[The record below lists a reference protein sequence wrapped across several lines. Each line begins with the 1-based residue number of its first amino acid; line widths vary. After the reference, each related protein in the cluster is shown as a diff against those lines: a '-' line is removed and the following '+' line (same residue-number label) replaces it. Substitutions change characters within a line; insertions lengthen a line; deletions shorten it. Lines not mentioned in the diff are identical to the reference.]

1 MGLHFEVGIWKAVFV
16 KISCGYFSFLGR
28 ASCLVGLVVLNL
40 GLSSAVFGEGSEDR
54 ESAAKAR
61 AAYIRSH
68 YSKFEVRIP
77 MRDGKKLFTAIYA
90 PNDIHRGKKY
100 PIVFVRTPYSVNPYG
115 EDNYPG
121 VLGITAEFEREGFI
135 FAMQDVRG
143 RWMSEGEF
151 DNMRPVD
158 LANAVPSRDVGFD
171 ESTDAFDSIDW
182 MVKHV
187 AGNSGR
193 VGMRGTSYPGFYA
206 ACGAINSHPALKAS
220 SPQAPIADWWMGDD
234 MHRNGAFNLQLA
246 FTFLGHFG
254 RPRPV
259 PTRDY
264 LKPMQWPTSDAYE
277 YFMELGPLKNGAA
290 RYGFDNAHWQT
301 MMSHPNYDEFW
312 KSRNLLPKI
321 RNVKCSTMV
330 VGGWFDTEDLYGP
343 LHIYQELRKH
353 ASVKPLLVMGPW
365 SHGGWGGEGSALG
378 DLDFGFK
385 TGEAYWDAEL
395 AYFKS
400 QLKDGPASSLPGA
413 WVFETGVNRWRSF
426 DSWPPVAK
434 SRSLFFGSR
443 GGLLSSPASGVEAYD
458 EFLSD
463 PEKPVPYTIDNDQM
477 KHSKNYMTQDQRYA
491 ARRPDVLVYTGA
503 ELQEPLT
510 VAGPIEVELF
520 VSTDQSDCDWVVKLI
535 DVNPGKTSSG
545 KAAHQQTLVR
555 GEPFRG
561 RFREGGETPKAFV
574 PGQVTK
580 VAYRLNDVFHTFQ
593 PGHRVMIQVHSSW
606 FPFIDRNPQK
616 FVPNINE
623 ASASDFVKARHR
635 VYVSGAHS
643 SRVVLPI
650 LDR

>member
-1 MGLHFEVGIWKAVFV
+1 MNSKNSSSLKSKLAALV
-16 KISCGYFSFLGR
+16 CLGF
-28 ASCLVGLVVLNL
+28 ALTPAAWAEN
-40 GLSSAVFGEGSEDR
+40 AGSP

-61 AAYIRSH
+61 ATYIRSH
-68 YSKFEVRIP
+68 YAKFEVRIP
-77 MRDGKKLFTAIYA
+77 MRDGKKLFTSIYV

-100 PIVFVRTPYSVNPYG
+100 PIVFMRTPYSVGPYG

-121 VLGITAEFEREGFI
+121 ILGITPEFEREGFI

-151 DNMRPVD
+151 DNMRPVE
-158 LANAVPSRDVGFD
+158 LANATEPKGQGFD
-171 ESTDAFDSIDW
+171 ESTDAYDSIDW
-182 MVKHV
+182 MIKHV
-187 AGNSGR
+187 EGNNGK

-206 ACGAINSHPALKAS
+206 ACGAINSHPALKAA
-220 SPQAPIADWWMGDD
+220 SPQAPIADWWVGDD
-234 MHRNGAFNLQLA
+234 MHRNGALNLQLA

-254 RPRPV
+254 RPRPA
-259 PTRDY
+259 PTSDY
-264 LKPMQWPTSDAYE
+264 LKPMQWPTTDAYQ
-277 YFMELGPLKNGAA
+277 YFLDIGPLKNAAA
-290 RYGFDNAHWQT
+290 RYGFENAHWQT
-301 MMSHPNYDEFW
+301 ILKHPNYDEYW
-312 KSRNLLPKI
+312 KPRNLLPKI

-343 LHIYQELRKH
+343 LHIYQELKKN
-353 ASVKPLLVMGPW
+353 ATIKPILVMGPW

-385 TGEAYWDAEL
+385 TAEAYWEAEL

-400 QLKDGPASSLPGA
+400 QLKDGPASNLPGA

-426 DSWPPVAK
+426 ASWPPAAK
-434 SRSLFFGSR
+434 NSSFYLGS
-443 GGLLSSPASGVEAYD
+443 GGRLDSGPVENAATGYD

-463 PEKPVPYTIDNDQM
+463 PDKPVPYTIDNDQM

-503 ELQEPLT
+503 ELKEPLT
-510 VAGPIEVELF
+510 VAGPIDVELF

-535 DVNPGKTSSG
+535 DVNPGKTANG
-545 KAAHQQTLVR
+545 KAANQQTLVR
-555 GEPFRG
+555 GEPIRG
-561 RFREGGETPKAFV
+561 RFRDGGEVPKPFV

-580 VAYRLNDVFHTFQ
+580 VAYRLNDIFHTFQ
-593 PGHRVMIQVHSSW
+593 PGHRLMIQVHSSW

-623 ASASDFVKARHR
+623 ANASDFVKAHHR
-635 VYVSGAHS
+635 VYLSGNHRS
-643 SRVVLPI
+643 KVVLPI
-650 LDR
+650 LER